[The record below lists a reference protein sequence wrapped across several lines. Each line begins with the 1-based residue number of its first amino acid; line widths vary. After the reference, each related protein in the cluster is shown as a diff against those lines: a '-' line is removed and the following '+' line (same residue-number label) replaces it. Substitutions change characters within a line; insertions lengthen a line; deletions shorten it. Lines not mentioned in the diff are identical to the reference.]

1 MSETVDTLFA
11 SFRQRC
17 AEGARPSVR
26 EWLERADR
34 LGADARP
41 ELARRIDAFLAAEP
55 LSAAAEP
62 PVEPLAE
69 VLAEVERIIAAAGFP
84 APPARLLID
93 LRVARGLR
101 RQEVVA
107 ALVDALSLKRDLAA
121 RVAAYYHELEAGLL
135 DPARV
140 SRRVWEAL
148 AAVLGVDEAG
158 LRSLSPASPLPAF
171 AAEAYLRAPAAR
183 RLEDADVTVL
193 GGPAAAGVGAADGGP
208 AAGGAAAASAA
219 DEVDRLFTGGP

>member
-1 MSETVDTLFA
+1 MPETVDTLFA
-11 SFRQRC
+11 RFRQRC
-17 AEGARPSVR
+17 AEGGQPSVR

-34 LGADARP
+34 LGGDARP
-41 ELARRIDAFLAAEP
+41 ELARRIDAFLTAEP
-55 LSAAAEP
+55 LSATAEP
-62 PVEPLAE
+62 PVEPPAE
-69 VLAEVERIIAAAGFP
+69 ALAEVERIIAAAGFP
-84 APPARLLID
+84 APPARPLID

-140 SRRVWEAL
+140 SRRVWAAL

-158 LRSLSPASPLPAF
+158 LRSPSPPLPAF
-171 AAEAYLRAPAAR
+171 AAQAYLRAPAVR
-183 RLEDADVTVL
+183 RLEDADVASL
-193 GGPAAAGVGAADGGP
+193 GGPAAAGEG
-208 AAGGAAAASAA
+208 AA